1 MLIVTAPAE
10 TLPVTR
16 AQALAQLRI
25 LDETSLDTGQV
36 ALIDDL
42 VEEAVEKVE
51 IETGL
56 TLSAKAME
64 QRFAAW
70 PSGRSL
76 ELSAAPVRDI
86 TAIAYLDEDGV
97 EQTVST
103 TDWTWEPTSE
113 GAVIAFASGWSR
125 PSLSSD
131 NPFPVR
137 VRFEAGCNDPAGEV
151 GDPRLDLPRPARTAI
166 RLLIEAWFR
175 NPASQGVMVEAAE
188 DLCLSVKIYR

>member
-1 MLIVTAPAE
+1 MLIVTDAAE

-25 LDETSLDTGQV
+25 LDESSLDTGQL

-56 TLSAKAME
+56 TLSPKGM
-64 QRFAAW
+64 QQSFSGW
-70 PSGRSL
+70 PCGRTL
-76 ELSAAPVRDI
+76 ELSASPVRQV
-86 TAIAYLDEDGV
+86 TEIAYLDDAGA
-97 EQTVST
+97 EQTLDAS
-103 TDWTWEPTSE
+103 DWTWEPTGD
-113 GAVIAFASGWSR
+113 GAVIALASGWSR
-125 PSLSSD
+125 PSLSSN

-137 VRFEAGCNDPAGEV
+137 VRFWAGCNDPAGTP

-188 DLCLSVKIYR
+188 DLCTSVKVYR